1 MKGVEIW
8 QLARTAVA
16 VILTEEGIIA
26 YDDYIHRRC
35 LAGDL
40 SVAERLRLHEV
51 LVGAGKEQWISFSSV
66 QQLLSIFRGVENPF
80 HSVVVETLPS
90 TEVEILHSLRGD

>member
-1 MKGVEIW
+1 
-8 QLARTAVA
+8 
-16 VILTEEGIIA
+16 
-26 YDDYIHRRC
+26 
-35 LAGDL
+35 
-40 SVAERLRLHEV
+40 